1 MFGNMMSNLG
11 TGLLDA
17 GANTLDAGVD
27 AFSNV
32 ADMGKEIMT
41 QPIDFAREQMNI
53 DDLLALAMNP
63 EDYEEYK
70 RQKFMAA
77 GDVSSRPP
85 TLVPP
90 AQPPQFI
97 PPTQQPSFVNQ
108 FPNYLNDAQRA
119 IGGPYG

>member
-32 ADMGKEIMT
+32 ADTGKEIMT
-41 QPIDFAREQMNI
+41 QPMDFAREQMNI
-53 DDLLALAMNP
+53 DDLIALTKSP
-63 EDYEEYK
+63 EEYYEYVK
-70 RQKFMAA
+70 NKVEA
-77 GDVSSRPP
+77 GGNVRRSAPMLMP
-85 TLVPP
+85 A

-97 PPTQQPSFVNQ
+97 PPQQQPAFVNQ
-108 FPNYLNDAQRA
+108 FPNFLNDAQRA
-119 IGGPYG
+119 IGG

>member
-17 GANTLDAGVD
+17 GANTLDA
-27 AFSNV
+27 V
-32 ADMGKEIMT
+32 ADTGREIMR

-53 DDLLALAMNP
+53 NDLLALAMNP

-70 RQKFMAA
+70 RQKLMAA
-77 GDVSSRPP
+77 GDVSSPP
-85 TLVPP
+85 PMLVPP
-90 AQPPQFI
+90 AQRPQFI
-97 PPTQQPSFVNQ
+97 PPQQQPSFVNQ

>member
-17 GANTLDAGVD
+17 GANAFDAGVD
-27 AFSNV
+27 AVGNV

-41 QPIDFAREQMNI
+41 QPIDFARKQMNI

-77 GDVSSRPP
+77 GSVSSRPP

-90 AQPPQFI
+90 AQRPQFI

>member
-1 MFGNMMSNLG
+1 MFGNMMSNIG

-27 AFSNV
+27 VLSNV
-32 ADMGKEIMT
+32 ADTGREIMT

-53 DDLLALAMNP
+53 NDLLALAMDP

-70 RQKFMAA
+70 RQKLMAA

-85 TLVPP
+85 MLVPP

-97 PPTQQPSFVNQ
+97 PPQQQPSFVNQ